1 MPSIR
6 SQPIICLK
14 TFQPIG
20 HELFHSTLRQ
30 HAYRSHETIHIHA
43 LKDTTQLISER
54 AFNTPIF
61 INVSSRLISESNRFF
76 QQVNN
81 TLEQLKN
88 ADISVHLELTEESA
102 APSFAKR
109 VELLKPLCAQIVMDD
124 FGSLSSNLDRLMQLQ
139 PHAVKIDRSLLQT
152 LSPDH
157 PNQGLYPVL
166 LDLFNSLKIEIIAEG
181 IENETQYLWLKN
193 HGVTKGQGYYLEPP
207 RVQVIV

>member
-30 HAYRSHETIHIHA
+30 HAYRSNETIHIHA

-88 ADISVHLELTEESA
+88 ANIRVHLELTEESA

-193 HGVTKGQGYYLEPP
+193 HGVTRGQGYYLEPP
-207 RVQVIV
+207 RIQAVV

>member
-193 HGVTKGQGYYLEPP
+193 QGVTKGQGYYLEPP

>member
-76 QQVNN
+76 QQVNT

-124 FGSLSSNLDRLMQLQ
+124 FGSLSSNLDRLMQIQ

-166 LDLFNSLKIEIIAEG
+166 LDLFNSLKIEVIAEG

-193 HGVTKGQGYYLEPP
+193 HGVTRGQGYYLEPP
-207 RVQVIV
+207 RVQAVV

>member
-30 HAYRSHETIHIHA
+30 HAYRTHETIHIHA

-88 ADISVHLELTEESA
+88 ADIKVHLELTEESA

-166 LDLFNSLKIEIIAEG
+166 LDLFNPLKIEIIAEG

>member
-157 PNQGLYPVL
+157 PNQGLYPIL